1 MELYECYL
9 PMIFHYGSMRTW
21 SHLCKCMF
29 TLRTL
34 KKRVQ
39 KRPIFIWWLRHDTRY
54 QRSFCTGL
62 SVVSILISGH
72 YFTTKFLK
80 VFLHTLEIPKHQGFN
95 GMESLIMLALGHL
108 TNFGWSDHGRPTQK
122 NWRKL
127 HLVNIWLPLDDL
139 AWHAFV
145 VLPLC
150 WHNDAH
156 EGNPFNLI
164 GIMTACN
171 WIISAVSWNLSVV
184 TFWSPCKYVMFNV
197 ACQH

>member
-1 MELYECYL
+1 MNDTYPWSFIMDPCELD
-9 PMIFHYGSMRTW
+9 RTFVNVCL
-21 SHLCKCMF
+21 LCQ
-29 TLRTL
+29 LL
-34 KKRVQ
+34 KKWVQ
-39 KRPIFIWWLRHDTRY
+39 KRPIFLWWLRHVTRY
-54 QRSFCTGL
+54 QSSFNMGL
-62 SVVSILISGH
+62 SVASMVISGH

-80 VFLHTLEIPKHQGFN
+80 VFLHTLEIPKSQGLN

-108 TNFGWSDHGRPTQK
+108 TNFGWSDHDRPTQK
-122 NWRKL
+122 NWGKL
-127 HLVNIWLPLDDL
+127 HLVNIWLPSDDL
-139 AWHAFV
+139 AWHALV

-156 EGNPFNLI
+156 DVEGNPFNLI
-164 GIMTACN
+164 GSMTACN